1 MRKIAKILAICALAA
16 LPAPAWGQS
25 FTQVQWGMDKSASPY
40 PVATNI
46 AGNWRSFGT
55 VSSTGE
61 WRFSPKSLAT
71 TDFIRNDTS
80 TPSIPLPFGDTTG
93 GYVWTPFYLGTVA
106 SHNLDADSGGIV
118 SLLSSTGYSVNPY
131 VNWKAGFQ
139 VFATGT
145 NGTSNLWGINPAC
158 SLAADES
165 HGVGCVAAEVDLNLY
180 NRDYP
185 GIPATAAGPWAAAVV
200 AAGGG
205 GGHYGHAAFV
215 VNTASTPTWNYGILF
230 ADYSSGGSKGINT
243 ADIRS
248 NTKAPYFAF
257 DSGAHEYGLALTGT
271 YSGFAIGIPNNSAFM
286 ARNGAN
292 TAYENMFYLDGG
304 DRMVIHPDLI
314 LQGSLQYA
322 AYTVTTLP
330 TCNASLNGHVAL
342 VTNGEDFN
350 GYGNPGGYGS
360 AVGTAWLVTR
370 NVLCTNR
377 AGPSTFA
384 WVYN

>member
-1 MRKIAKILAICALAA
+1 MRKIFKTLAACWLLA
-16 LPAPAWGQS
+16 LPASALGQS
-25 FTQVQWGMDKSASPY
+25 FSQVQWGMDKSSNPY

-61 WRFSPKSLAT
+61 WRLSPKSVAA
-71 TDFIRNDTS
+71 TDFIRNDS
-80 TPSIPLPFGDTTG
+80 TNPSISLPWLPDTTNG
-93 GYVWTPFYLGTVA
+93 HVWTSNYFGTVA
-106 SHNLDADSGGIV
+106 SHNDDADSGGIV
-118 SLLSSTGYSVNPY
+118 SFLSSTGYSAAPY
-131 VNWKAGFQ
+131 VNWKAGWQ

-145 NGTSNLWGINPAC
+145 DGTSNIWGFNPTC
-158 SLAADES
+158 GLTADES
-165 HGVGCVAAEVDLNLY
+165 HGVGCVAVEADLNLY
-180 NRDYP
+180 NRDYT
-185 GIPATAAGPWAAAVV
+185 GIPASAAGPWAAAVV

-215 VNTASTPTWNYGILF
+215 VNTASTPTWNFGILF
-230 ADYSSGGSKGINT
+230 TDYSSGGSKGINT

-248 NTKAPYFAF
+248 VTKAPYFAF
-257 DSGAHEYGLALTGT
+257 DSGTHDYGLALTGS
-271 YSGFAIGIPNNSAFM
+271 YAGFAIGIPNNTSFS
-286 ARNGAN
+286 ARNAAN
-292 TAYENMFYLDGG
+292 TAYENMFYLDPGN
-304 DRMVIHPDLI
+304 RMVIHPDLI

-350 GYGNPGGYGS
+350 GYGLAGGYGS
-360 AVGTAWLVTR
+360 AVAAGLVTR

-377 AGPSTFA
+377 AAPLTFG